1 MKTPTKDKSSMPD
14 VIWATPYDL
23 SGDESEWL
31 EDGITLENADMENG
45 FYDTE
50 DDGHEYSYK
59 YTLTETI
66 NAQLD
71 EIINGIDNSLD
82 DGDWHGIKR
91 YLTKLKEM
99 RGA

>member
-1 MKTPTKDKSSMPD
+1 MTDKNEMPIETIILYTSNEGLDVHNIVGSYDENWGGTGVIGADYVRKD
-14 VIWATPYDL
+14 
-23 SGDESEWL
+23 
-31 EDGITLENADMENG
+31 
-45 FYDTE
+45 
-50 DDGHEYSYK
+50 H
-59 YTLTETI
+59 I